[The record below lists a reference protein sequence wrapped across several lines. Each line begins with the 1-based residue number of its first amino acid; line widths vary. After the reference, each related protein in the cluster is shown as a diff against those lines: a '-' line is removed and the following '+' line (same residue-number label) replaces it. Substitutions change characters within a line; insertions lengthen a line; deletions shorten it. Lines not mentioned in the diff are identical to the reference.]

1 MIRAVLFDAA
11 GTLIE
16 LCEPVGETYARLARD
31 FGVALPAWRLDDAFR
46 RIFAGAEPMLFPDA
60 APGEVAALEREWWRG
75 IVRSTFLAA
84 DSTQRF
90 GDFDAFFEA
99 LYALFSE
106 PDSWRSRA
114 GALELLREL
123 RSRGLATAVVSN
135 FDRRLPH
142 ILAGLGLA
150 PWLDAIVLPSDAHA
164 AKPDPRIF
172 ALALER
178 LGVAASE
185 ALYVGDDADKDVN
198 GASAAGL
205 EAVDV
210 HSLATLSQ
218 LPARVDVARGAQEQ
232 EREQ

>member
-16 LCEPVGETYARLARD
+16 LCEPVGETYARVAGG
-31 FGVALPAWRLDDAFR
+31 FGVTLPAWRLDEAFR

-60 APGEVAALEREWWRG
+60 ASAEIDALEREWWRG

-84 DSTQRF
+84 DSTRRF
-90 GDFDAFFEA
+90 DDFEAFFGR
-99 LYALFSE
+99 LYAVYSE
-106 PDSWRSRA
+106 PTSWRPRA

-123 RSRGLATAVVSN
+123 RSRGLSTGVVSN
-135 FDRRLPH
+135 FDRRLPR

-150 PWLDAIVLPSDAHA
+150 AWLDAIVLPADAGA
-164 AKPDPRIF
+164 AKPDRRIF

-178 LGVAASE
+178 LGIPASE
-185 ALYVGDDADKDVN
+185 ALYLGDDAERDVA

-205 EAVDV
+205 AAIDV
-210 HSLATLSQ
+210 NSLATLGQ
-218 LPARVDVARGAQEQ
+218 LSARVDAAPAAQE
-232 EREQ
+232 